1 MLNTSLPNFCPKQEC
16 SYFESTNNKITKDGV
31 YRLKKSGE
39 IRQMFY
45 CHGGKHRFSEMAYSQ
60 LCKKQ
65 GSDREY
71 IQTAKLIKYG
81 LSCEQIADVLE
92 KDPRTIASWVSAI
105 AAKSENFHN
114 FICLVIGIT
123 IEFLQMDELWSYLQK
138 KTTTLVICCP

>member
-1 MLNTSLPNFCPKQEC
+1 
-16 SYFESTNNKITKDGV
+16 
-31 YRLKKSGE
+31 
-39 IRQMFY
+39 MFY
-45 CHGGKHRFSEMAYSQ
+45 CHGGEHRFSEMAYSQ

-92 KDPRTIASWVSAI
+92 KDPRTIATWVSAI
-105 AAKSENFHN
+105 ATKSKNFHN

-138 KTTTLVICCP
+138 KNDNFGYLLPLSPKVNSGLILNLGQELIIQQIV